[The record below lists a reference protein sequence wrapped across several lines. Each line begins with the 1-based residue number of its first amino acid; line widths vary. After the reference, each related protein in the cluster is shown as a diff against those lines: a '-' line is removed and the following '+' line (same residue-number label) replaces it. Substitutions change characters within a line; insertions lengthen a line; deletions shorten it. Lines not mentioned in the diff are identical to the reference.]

1 MFKVSEEKK
10 SKLKSNKDGDTDDV
24 PMIQST
30 NNRYTVAELELL
42 ADFLDQNKFDK
53 IYSMDK

>member
-1 MFKVSEEKK
+1 M
-10 SKLKSNKDGDTDDV
+10 KSNKDGDTDDV
-24 PMIQST
+24 LMIQST